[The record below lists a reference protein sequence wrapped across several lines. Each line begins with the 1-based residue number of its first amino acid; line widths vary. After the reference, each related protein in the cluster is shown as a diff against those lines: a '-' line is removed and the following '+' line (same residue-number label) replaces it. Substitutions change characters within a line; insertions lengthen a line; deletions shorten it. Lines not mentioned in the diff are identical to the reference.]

1 MVESSKKEITQD
13 VPAQIFEQFLQALSD
28 TGMSVELIARLRKT
42 LVEDRTFSDGALKTA
57 VFGEELA
64 P

>member
-13 VPAQIFEQFLQALSD
+13 VPAQIFEQFLQALGD
-28 TGMSVELIARLRKT
+28 TGMSAELIARLRKT